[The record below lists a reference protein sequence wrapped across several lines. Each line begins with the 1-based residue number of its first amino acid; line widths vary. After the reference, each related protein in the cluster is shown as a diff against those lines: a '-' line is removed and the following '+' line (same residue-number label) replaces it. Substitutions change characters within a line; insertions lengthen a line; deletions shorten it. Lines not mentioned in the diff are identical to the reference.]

1 MTIDTFAIDTIERY
15 PNLAKNKIPFINT
28 EVNSNEIRI
37 LKAIT
42 KQVFHQ
48 TKITENI
55 HLITYMKQQQLLETI
70 NFLQA
75 EGITNPEIGIVLGT
89 GLGKLVNEISIEK
102 EIPYSNIP
110 NFPVATVEFH
120 SGKLIYGELSGKKV
134 LVMAGR
140 FHLYE
145 GYNAWE
151 VTYGIRTLHGLGI
164 KNLLISNA
172 AGAIN
177 LSYKKGDLM
186 LIEDHIN
193 LQGSSPLAFKGANAF
208 GNIFADM
215 LEPYSKEINT
225 KMLTVAKKQNIQ
237 LHTGIYTS
245 VLGPQLETRAEYR
258 MLQIFETDAVGMS
271 TVPEVIVA
279 KQLNLPCAAIS
290 VLTDECDPKNL
301 QPVDIAEIIAIA
313 GKAEPKMIALFKG
326 VIEML

>member
-1 MTIDTFAIDTIERY
+1 M
-15 PNLAKNKIPFINT
+15 KKHQ
-28 EVNSNEIRI
+28 
-37 LKAIT
+37 LK
-42 KQVFHQ
+42 
-48 TKITENI
+48 
-55 HLITYMKQQQLLETI
+55 ETV
-70 NFLQA
+70 NFLKSK
-75 EGITNPEIGIVLGT
+75 GITNPEVGIVLGT
-89 GLGKLVNEISIEK
+89 GLGKLVDEISIEK
-102 EIPYSNIP
+102 EISYADIP

-145 GYNAWE
+145 GYDAWE
-151 VTYGIRTLHGLGI
+151 VTYGIRTMHGLGI

-177 LSYKKGDLM
+177 LAYKKGDLM

-193 LQGSSPLAFKGANAF
+193 LQGSSPLAFQGANNF

-215 LEPYSKEINT
+215 LAAYST
-225 KMLTVAKKQNIQ
+225 KINIQ
-237 LHTGIYTS
+237 LNLIAQEHKIQLHRGVYAS

-258 MLQIFETDAVGMS
+258 MLQILEVDAVGMS

-301 QPVDIAEIIAIA
+301 QPVNISEIIAVA
-313 GKAEPKMIALFKG
+313 GKAEPKMITLFKE
-326 VIEML
+326 VIKVL